1 MKNENS
7 FSILIKIEEQFNR
20 FNTLFYKN
28 RALVLI
34 RESLEE
40 SLTVRELL
48 TQALKEV
55 EVKGNEMTRL
65 SRSKD

>member
-1 MKNENS
+1 MKNKNS

-40 SLTVRELL
+40 LVTVRELL

-55 EVKGNEMTRL
+55 EVKGNEITRL